1 MMNTFENMTEFEE
14 ILNELN
20 TSQNNMISKLRDS
33 ILEGSYVIYPEKI
46 AEKILLNGI
55 HILLISKEF
64 EATY

>member
-20 TSQNNMISKLRDS
+20 TLQNDMISKLRDS

-64 EATY
+64 EATC

>member
-20 TSQNNMISKLRDS
+20 TSQNDMIDKLRDN
-33 ILEGSYVIYPEKI
+33 ILKGSYVIYPEKI
-46 AEKILLNGI
+46 AKKILFNGI

-64 EATY
+64 EATC